1 MYKHPNLDRD
11 LITPKQALDILVEGN
26 ERFINNVRVQHDML
40 NVRDEI
46 KDKQHPFASVLGCS
60 DSRTTVELIFDQN
73 LGDIFSVRL
82 AGNIA
87 SRKAIGSLEFSTEY
101 LGSKII
107 IVMGHSN
114 CGAVKA
120 ACDNFHGGNIGE
132 IVHLI
137 SPAVEEETTITQK
150 AQRNSSNNEFV
161 EKVCFLNVR
170 AQIKR
175 ILRYS
180 QIIKK
185 QVEGGRVGLVG
196 GVYDLASGKVAFDLD
211 QAILKI

>member
-1 MYKHPNLDRD
+1 MYRHPNLDRD

-137 SPAVEEETTITQK
+137 SPAVEEETTVTQK
-150 AQRNSSNNEFV
+150 AQRNSLNNEFV

-211 QAILKI
+211 QAILKK